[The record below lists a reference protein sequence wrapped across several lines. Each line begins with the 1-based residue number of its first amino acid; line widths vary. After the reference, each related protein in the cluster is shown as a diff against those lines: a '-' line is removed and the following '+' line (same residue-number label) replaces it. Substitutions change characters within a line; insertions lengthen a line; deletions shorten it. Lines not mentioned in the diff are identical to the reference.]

1 MQISIFAAQLFFDWF
16 SLAYI
21 LLILICTGIGLW
33 RGLGR
38 MIPRLIT
45 IVVAAIAAFYL
56 CKAVASWFENGTT
69 WDTSLSS
76 WIHDQVE
83 SKSPGSATMVTTSF
97 MTSPEGEA
105 EFRKSIKLPD
115 FLWNPFWLALQSF
128 MPTDGSSVSYSTV
141 IADTLSHLCFIA
153 GAFILVFLVI
163 YLMGLTITLI
173 VEHVR
178 KKNGVTKP
186 SWLSRGLG
194 AGLGL
199 VVAIVLIY
207 CCSLGVNLLAS
218 AQAKGQNTGDI
229 ASYLHLTGDDA
240 NNYWS
245 LAKWLATQSFLYE
258 QIMNFLGYAP
268 VIASSLG
275 SASSA
280 LTSSGSAMV
289 SSLSTSL

>member
-1 MQISIFAAQLFFDWF
+1 MKNMWPNASQRFSVSI
-16 SLAYI
+16 
-21 LLILICTGIGLW
+21 
-33 RGLGR
+33 
-38 MIPRLIT
+38 
-45 IVVAAIAAFYL
+45 IAASISF
-56 CKAVASWFENGTT
+56 KALMASRFFAKLTPT
-69 WDTSLSS
+69 HSFRAL
-76 WIHDQVE
+76 
-83 SKSPGSATMVTTSF
+83 SKS
-97 MTSPEGEA
+97 
-105 EFRKSIKLPD
+105 RSITWP
-115 FLWNPFWLALQSF
+115 P
-128 MPTDGSSVSYSTV
+128 
-141 IADTLSHLCFIA
+141 ITLS
-153 GAFILVFLVI
+153 
-163 YLMGLTITLI
+163 TS
-173 VEHVR
+173 
-178 KKNGVTKP
+178 TKP
-186 SWLSRGLG
+186 STRSEFNSKPWLSRGLG